1 MVTSSCR
8 PDLSWSR
15 SLEPYRASW
24 RSGSNPCCPDLNPS
38 SPKSELTIYRRI
50 LGERSQRSYSER
62 APFGKAARDQVMRRY
77 LAGPRGKPAAV
88 GSSVAIQRQSH
99 KTSLQYPKK
108 NLPKSQ
114 AGERMLSHLANSLV
128 RFGRGAR
135 CLRPCDG
142 LHDRTSPEAAAVS
155 GDAPPVRRSAPWT
168 RQQPARSGCTLQVIH
183 ERSLS
188 PSSPVPT
195 AAWIASGPW
204 AMPGQTEYP
213 EGCPPQGHLQTPLS

>member
-88 GSSVAIQRQSH
+88 GSSVAIQRQSAVCSS
-99 KTSLQYPKK
+99 TLNFPEKK
-108 NLPKSQ
+108 N
-114 AGERMLSHLANSLV
+114 
-128 RFGRGAR
+128 
-135 CLRPCDG
+135 RPF
-142 LHDRTSPEAAAVS
+142 
-155 GDAPPVRRSAPWT
+155 PP
-168 RQQPARSGCTLQVIH
+168 
-183 ERSLS
+183 
-188 PSSPVPT
+188 
-195 AAWIASGPW
+195 
-204 AMPGQTEYP
+204 
-213 EGCPPQGHLQTPLS
+213 